1 MITLNKIKLR
11 YDNNLVLDI
20 NNFTFPKKGLVC
32 ITGPSG
38 CGKTSLLNIIAG
50 FIKEYEGE
58 VIVNNKNIKQLSEE
72 QLNSYHIKEVGILF
86 QEFLLIESL
95 TVRENILL
103 PTNLIDTSSMENK
116 NRKVKEIL
124 KFLHLNNYEK
134 RFVNKLSGGE
144 KQRVA
149 LARALINDPEIL
161 LCDEPTGALDEKNKN
176 EVMKILSTIGKEKL
190 VIVVS
195 HDKKLINKYADEIIN
210 LEYGKITDVKEL
222 NNEKNTNKKALKLN
236 FRKVSEKKPTNYE
249 MFSLSKKINVHKKI
263 RNIISILSIS
273 IGLLA
278 IGIGSL
284 LMSNIRN
291 KIEKTFTNIYPEN
304 RVIVESNASSDL
316 KFNVRS
322 ANIESCKLFLNSI
335 HENTDNIGVIYHTDI
350 DDFFLD
356 LNESMISAVGFNT
369 LFSSITINSFNEI
382 VSLNDIEKE
391 EIFPEFSGSLAN
403 DEIIL
408 NLSIRDY
415 RLLHEIFNLQIQGR
429 PIALGEKI
437 KNISTQLII
446 SVKNNEWGYEDS
458 QIFNV
463 VGVRRGTATGII
475 NSNLRLAEKLF
486 EDTMQLKSELNLI
499 KKDQYPWTLK
509 KSYFFSV
516 NEQDKFL
523 NEQLFNDHFL
533 FELAS
538 SKHYKRLEE
547 EYYRKRIIIYERPKN
562 YPNFKNIMTDLL
574 EEDEIYDFH
583 LTSDRSYI
591 TFGNNLINGFLNP
604 IYFASDEETLS
615 NIISIDEERSEDFF
629 EQIDIKEEGVAS
641 TSLTFDKK
649 NNATFSAL
657 NMQNTDV
664 LLENYDE
671 IVISSGL
678 SNKLFSTQES
688 ENEVIYLATEKSRF
702 KTIDNKLVR
711 DYVYKKLTVRAVVND
726 DNLKFYHNPNWPVIF
741 YQNYVGL
748 GPFNVIPSGF
758 ILNLSEDKVLR
769 RDDILNLNKK
779 YSEFSFYSPSSELLI
794 SVNETIHKLTS
805 IIFVIASLSIL
816 VAFITVILI
825 VYLSILDSKKDIFL
839 LRLCGYS
846 LKEVRTMFTFLGL
859 SFGLKAIFIAL
870 IELVILNFVFDNV
883 LNKVFYS
890 TMMTISILPFII
902 VILVGL
908 TLSLIAGFLASFSIK
923 NESPLLLLKEE
934 M

>member
-1 MITLNKIKLR
+1 
-11 YDNNLVLDI
+11 
-20 NNFTFPKKGLVC
+20 
-32 ITGPSG
+32 
-38 CGKTSLLNIIAG
+38 
-50 FIKEYEGE
+50 
-58 VIVNNKNIKQLSEE
+58 
-72 QLNSYHIKEVGILF
+72 
-86 QEFLLIESL
+86 
-95 TVRENILL
+95 
-103 PTNLIDTSSMENK
+103 
-116 NRKVKEIL
+116 
-124 KFLHLNNYEK
+124 
-134 RFVNKLSGGE
+134 
-144 KQRVA
+144 
-149 LARALINDPEIL
+149 
-161 LCDEPTGALDEKNKN
+161 
-176 EVMKILSTIGKEKL
+176 
-190 VIVVS
+190 
-195 HDKKLINKYADEIIN
+195 
-210 LEYGKITDVKEL
+210 
-222 NNEKNTNKKALKLN
+222 
-236 FRKVSEKKPTNYE
+236 
-249 MFSLSKKINVHKKI
+249 
-263 RNIISILSIS
+263 
-273 IGLLA
+273 
-278 IGIGSL
+278 
-284 LMSNIRN
+284 
-291 KIEKTFTNIYPEN
+291 
-304 RVIVESNASSDL
+304 
-316 KFNVRS
+316 
-322 ANIESCKLFLNSI
+322 
-335 HENTDNIGVIYHTDI
+335 
-350 DDFFLD
+350 
-356 LNESMISAVGFNT
+356 
-369 LFSSITINSFNEI
+369 
-382 VSLNDIEKE
+382 
-391 EIFPEFSGSLAN
+391 
-403 DEIIL
+403 
-408 NLSIRDY
+408 
-415 RLLHEIFNLQIQGR
+415 
-429 PIALGEKI
+429 
-437 KNISTQLII
+437 
-446 SVKNNEWGYEDS
+446 
-458 QIFNV
+458 
-463 VGVRRGTATGII
+463 
-475 NSNLRLAEKLF
+475 
-486 EDTMQLKSELNLI
+486 MQLKSELNLI

-923 NESPLLLLKEE
+923 MKVHCCY
-934 M
+934 